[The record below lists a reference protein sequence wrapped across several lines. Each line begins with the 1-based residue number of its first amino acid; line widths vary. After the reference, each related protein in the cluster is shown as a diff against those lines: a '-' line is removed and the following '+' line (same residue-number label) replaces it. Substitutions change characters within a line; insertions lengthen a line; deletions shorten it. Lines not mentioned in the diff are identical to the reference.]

1 MSIVACVGEEEL
13 MNIRA
18 LLLAS
23 AMSFAFVAAPALAAA
38 PDLNPALSPV
48 KGSPMVDRPASKKE
62 KFVLGF
68 SNISVVNTWR
78 VQIVEELKYEASQHP
93 EISETIVADAGGDV
107 NRQVS
112 DIENFIARGVDA
124 LLVAPGSE
132 VALNGALEK
141 ANAAGI
147 PVIIFSS
154 NATPKDYTVKLL
166 ADDAQFG
173 RDGAKYLADKLG
185 GKGNI
190 IAIRGISGN
199 SIDNDRYRGVQEVL
213 AKFPDI
219 KVIDQGFGDW
229 AYDKG
234 KQVCESLLVAHPDV
248 QGIWSS
254 GGAMTQGCAEVLEEN
269 GMATIPMT
277 GEANNGFL
285 RTWKEKK
292 LDSVAP
298 ISPTWF
304 GQQGVIA
311 ALRVLEGAQIAKD
324 NLVNPAPISQDQIDT
339 FYRADLSD
347 AYWVGSPLPSDKLQA
362 MYKK

>member
-1 MSIVACVGEEEL
+1 MKLKSI
-13 MNIRA
+13 
-18 LLLAS
+18 LLAG
-23 AMSFAFVAAPALAAA
+23 AMALAIAA
-38 PDLNPALSPV
+38 GPAGAQQVPELNAALSPV
-48 KGSPMVDRPASKKE
+48 AGSPMVDKAASTKD

-78 VQIVEELKYEASQHP
+78 VQMVEELKYEASLHP
-93 EISETIVADAGGDV
+93 EISEMLVSDAGGDV
-107 NRQVS
+107 NRQVA
-112 DIENFIARGVDA
+112 DIESFIARGVDA

-132 VALNGALEK
+132 VALNGALDK
-141 ANAAGI
+141 AYDAGI

-154 NATPKDYTVKLL
+154 NATPKNYTVKLL

-173 RDGAKYLADKLG
+173 RDGAKYLAEALG

-190 IAIRGISGN
+190 ISIRGISGN
-199 SIDNDRYRGVQEVL
+199 SIDNDRWRGVEEVL
-213 AKFPDI
+213 KDHPDI
-219 KVIDQGFGDW
+219 KVIDEGFGDW

-254 GGAMTQGCAEVLEEN
+254 GGAMTQACAEVIEEN
-269 GMATIPMT
+269 GLTMIPMT

-285 RTWKEKK
+285 RTWKEKNLK
-292 LDSVAP
+292 SVAP

-311 ALRVLEGAQIAKD
+311 ALRVLKGAPIARD
-324 NLVNPAPISQDQIDT
+324 NLVNPAPIAQDQIDA
-339 FYRADLSD
+339 FYRPDLSD
-347 AYWVGSPLPSDKLQA
+347 AYWVGSTLSDEKLKE

>member
-1 MSIVACVGEEEL
+1 MKL
-13 MNIRA
+13 KNI
-18 LLLAS
+18 LLAG
-23 AMSFAFVAAPALAAA
+23 AMLLAFTAGPVVAQQVPE
-38 PDLNPALSPV
+38 LNSALSPV
-48 KGSPMVDRPASKKE
+48 EGSPMVDKAASTKG

-78 VQIVEELKYEASQHP
+78 VQMVEELKYEASLHP
-93 EISETIVADAGGDV
+93 EISEMLVSDAGGDV
-107 NRQVS
+107 NRQVA
-112 DIENFIARGVDA
+112 DIDSFVARGVDA

-132 VALNGALEK
+132 VALNSALEK
-141 ANAAGI
+141 AYDAGI

-154 NATPKDYTVKLL
+154 NATPKNYTVKLL

-173 RDGAKYLADKLG
+173 RDGAKYLVEALG

-190 IAIRGISGN
+190 ISIRGISGN
-199 SIDNDRYRGVQEVL
+199 SIDNDRWRGVEEVI
-213 AKFPDI
+213 KDHPDI

-234 KQVCESLLVAHPDV
+234 KQVCESLLIAHPDV

-254 GGAMTQGCAEVLEEN
+254 GGAMTQACAEVIEEN
-269 GMATIPMT
+269 GLTMIPMT

-285 RTWKEKK
+285 RTWKEKDLK
-292 LDSVAP
+292 SVAP

-311 ALRVLEGAQIAKD
+311 ALRVLKGAPIAKD
-324 NLVNPAPISQDQIDT
+324 NLVNPAPILKDKIDE

-347 AYWVGSPLPSDKLQA
+347 AYWVGSTLSDEKLKE